1 MNIKL
6 IYCAIGIVL
15 FLQTQTVFSSSP
27 RDGSNSQAQ
36 ALIQQL
42 GAERTRLNAENA
54 KLKSQI
60 KTLEQELEKA
70 TSENE
75 QMTSQLGS
83 TEKQLSNKAALS
95 DALRERLE
103 NAKLKMEE
111 LIAKFRETIANLRTV
126 EDENEQRRQTI
137 ARLEKQ
143 LNTCAT
149 NNVELSKLGFELL
162 DSYQSK
168 GFWDRAGQK
177 EPFTQIKRVR
187 IENLV
192 DDYTYMIEDQQY
204 TLPEKTE

>member
-1 MNIKL
+1 MNIKF
-6 IYCAIGIVL
+6 IYCLIGIAI
-15 FLQTQTVFSSSP
+15 FLQMQPVLSSAP

-36 ALIQQL
+36 VLIQQL
-42 GAERTRLNAENA
+42 AAERTRLNAENA

-60 KTLEQELEKA
+60 KTLEEELEKA

-83 TEKQLSNKAALS
+83 TEKQLSTKAALS

-111 LIAKFRETIANLRTV
+111 LIAKFRETIANLRNL
-126 EDENEQRRQTI
+126 EDQNEQRRQTI

-143 LNTCAT
+143 LNTCAA

-162 DSYQSK
+162 DSYQNK